1 MPTAGH
7 RRAQARLQ
15 RQLAAAAAEVDFAL
29 PGSIT
34 QRMTRCGNPGCRCHA
49 DPPQLHG
56 PYWQWTRKVAGKTV
70 TRRLTSQQAQQ
81 YQTWIDNARR
91 LRSLLHELEALSAQ
105 VAEHDH

>member
-7 RRAQARLQ
+7 RRTQQRLQ
-15 RQLAAAAAEVDFAL
+15 RQLRAALSEVDFAL

-34 QRMTRCGNPGCRCHA
+34 QRMMRCGNPRCRCRD

-70 TRRLTSQQAQQ
+70 TRRLTPEQAER

-91 LRSLLHELEALSAQ
+91 LRELLHQLETLSAAA
-105 VAEHDH
+105 AEHDS